1 MLLKVPEDW
10 KPAKMLN
17 SMSSFGSRGRQSWP
31 KFRNLSPPFPTPP
44 FFQSQPRRQNRPPSH
59 RRKKR
64 HHAAFFPPPNHVQ
77 TLPCSSPVPQHHFP
91 RDGDREDAIFAMIP
105 PRKLK
110 ISPRRGSWTGNG
122 ALEAVDGV
130 QGRLTAP
137 WRRQRPATLVAC
149 PVAGP
154 AGLYGRTV
162 AENKGWHGII
172 MSHGLDGRGIS
183 AAEAFMNVKEVE
195 WMHHGV

>member
-1 MLLKVPEDW
+1 
-10 KPAKMLN
+10 
-17 SMSSFGSRGRQSWP
+17 
-31 KFRNLSPPFPTPP
+31 
-44 FFQSQPRRQNRPPSH
+44 
-59 RRKKR
+59 
-64 HHAAFFPPPNHVQ
+64 
-77 TLPCSSPVPQHHFP
+77 
-91 RDGDREDAIFAMIP
+91 MIP
-105 PRKLK
+105 LRKLK

-195 WMHHGV
+195 RTHRGVWNDHKATQNATDDETGQAGVKRRCIGSKT

>member
-1 MLLKVPEDW
+1 MD
-10 KPAKMLN
+10 AKAV
-17 SMSSFGSRGRQSWP
+17 
-31 KFRNLSPPFPTPP
+31 RNLETFPPVSAHSDTGRFSHHNGRLSCDTERSAHPA
-44 FFQSQPRRQNRPPSH
+44 PSD
-59 RRKKR
+59 
-64 HHAAFFPPPNHVQ
+64 ALFPPPNHVQ

-137 WRRQRPATLVAC
+137 WRCQRPATHVAC
-149 PVAGP
+149 PVAGL
-154 AGLYGRTV
+154 AGLYDRTA
-162 AENKGWHGII
+162 AENKGWHGIV
-172 MSHGLDGRGIS
+172 SPHGLDGRGS
-183 AAEAFMNVKEVE
+183 QLQRRS
-195 WMHHGV
+195 